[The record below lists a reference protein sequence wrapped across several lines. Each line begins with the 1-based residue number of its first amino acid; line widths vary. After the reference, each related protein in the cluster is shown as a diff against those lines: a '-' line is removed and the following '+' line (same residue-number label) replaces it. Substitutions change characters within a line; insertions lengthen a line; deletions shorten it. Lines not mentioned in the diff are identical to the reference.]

1 MNKNNINLIIAVF
14 LILAASTARVV
25 NAGLH
30 LNNFVPIAAISVFSG
45 FAFREKRSW
54 ALLIPILGQF
64 LADVYFQLFTYTPGF
79 YSVVDQLFTYAAI
92 AGAAS
97 LGLAM
102 KEHKALHVAGF
113 TLGASAIFFVVSN
126 FGYFAHGWNGYTA
139 SGLVKTYID
148 AIPFYR
154 NSLIADVVGGIVLFG
169 GYAATMKALTA
180 KLEKVKA

>member
-14 LILAASTARVV
+14 LILAAASARVV

-54 ALLIPILGQF
+54 ALLVPILGQF

-79 YSVVDQLFTYAAI
+79 YPIVDQLFTYAAI
-92 AGAAS
+92 AGSAS
-97 LGLAM
+97 LGLLM
-102 KEHKALHVAGF
+102 KEHKALYVAGF
-113 TLGASAIFFVVSN
+113 TLGASAIFFIVSN
-126 FGYFAHGWNGYTA
+126 FGFFLHGWNGYTA
-139 SGLVKTYID
+139 SGFVKTYID

-154 NSLIADVVGGIVLFG
+154 NSLIADVVGGIMLFG

-180 KLEKVKA
+180 KLQKVEA